1 MYTQMMKINVNPSAR
16 GESID
21 AKHTVSLIC
30 VSLNYLQHLLIASIP
45 RLKVTL
51 HAILQSNGRD
61 LFSNYLTTLFQLH
74 KL

>member
-1 MYTQMMKINVNPSAR
+1 MYTQMNQINVNPSAR
-16 GESID
+16 GESTD
-21 AKHTVSLIC
+21 AKHTVRLIC

-51 HAILQSNGRD
+51 HAILQRNGRD
-61 LFSNYLTTLFQLH
+61 LFSNYLTALFQLH